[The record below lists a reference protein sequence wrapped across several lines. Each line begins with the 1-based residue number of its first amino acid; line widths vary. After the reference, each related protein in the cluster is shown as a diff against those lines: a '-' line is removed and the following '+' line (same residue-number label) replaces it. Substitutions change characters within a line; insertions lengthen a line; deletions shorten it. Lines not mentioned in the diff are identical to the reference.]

1 MVAAAVISRLF
12 LLPLVVF
19 ASSPLHAFVSNPTTA
34 ISAPP
39 TRYPQRSD
47 FLTTVSLS
55 RPNDDDDD
63 AENHIEDAF
72 LTKFL
77 PNTAYTSSRR
87 TILQQIVLLTTTI
100 STSGGMAVAASPESA
115 IAATVPA
122 SSRATYWPL
131 GKVAFSLLPLAGTYT
146 RRATV
151 LETVCAAVRAAKGS
165 ESRDGREMTNS
176 SDVAKGR
183 VWTLD
188 QIQGVVNVNVP
199 VRMVVI
205 KVSDT

>member
-1 MVAAAVISRLF
+1 MVAAAMISRLF

-34 ISAPP
+34 ISTPP
-39 TRYPQRSD
+39 TRRD
-47 FLTTVSLS
+47 FVTTVSLS
-55 RPNDDDDD
+55 RSNDDDD
-63 AENHIEDAF
+63 AENRIDDAF
-72 LTKFL
+72 FTNLL
-77 PNTAYTSSRR
+77 PSMSTTSTSTRR
-87 TILQQIVLLTTTI
+87 MILQQIVLLTTTI
-100 STSGGMAVAASPESA
+100 STSGGMAMAASPESA
-115 IAATVPA
+115 VAATVPA

-151 LETVCAAVRAAKGS
+151 LETVCTANDER
-165 ESRDGREMTNS
+165 RDGREMTKS
-176 SDVAKGR
+176 SDVANGR

-205 KVSDT
+205 KVSG

>member
-1 MVAAAVISRLF
+1 MVAAAMISRLF

-19 ASSPLHAFVSNPTTA
+19 ASSPLLHAFVSNPTTA
-34 ISAPP
+34 ISTPP
-39 TRYPQRSD
+39 TRRD
-47 FLTTVSLS
+47 FVTTVSLS
-55 RPNDDDDD
+55 RSNDDDD
-63 AENHIEDAF
+63 AENRIDDAF
-72 LTKFL
+72 FTNLL
-77 PNTAYTSSRR
+77 PSMSTTSTSTRR

-100 STSGGMAVAASPESA
+100 STSGGMAMAASPESA
-115 IAATVPA
+115 VAATVPA

-151 LETVCAAVRAAKGS
+151 LETVCTANDER
-165 ESRDGREMTNS
+165 RDGREMTKS
-176 SDVAKGR
+176 SDVANGR

-205 KVSDT
+205 KVSG